1 MSEVSFEQM
10 LEDSFKN
17 IHVGDVVEG
26 TVITVT
32 PDEIA
37 VNIGYKSD
45 GIVTK
50 HEYSNNPAVDL
61 TNAVH
66 PGDKINV
73 KVIKMNDGD
82 GQVVLSYKRLV
93 AEKVSKVLEDAFNEG
108 TVLKATVS
116 EAVKGGVKVIVDDVP
131 VFIPASLASDTSVKD
146 LSVMEGQEVEFV
158 ITEFNPKK
166 RKYIGDCRRVLRARK
181 EAQRAELLTQFHE
194 GDIIDGV
201 VRNVT
206 AFGAFVDIGGLDG
219 LLHIS
224 EMSWGHVDKP
234 SNILSKGDTLKVII
248 KEIRG
253 DKIALSVRFDENN
266 PWLNAADKYEV
277 GTVVKGKV
285 ARMADFGAFIQLEEG
300 IDALLHVSQ
309 IARYRVEKPS
319 DVLKIGEEIEAIVV
333 DLNVEERKISLSM
346 KKLLPESDEA
356 AEDTAWDAEA

>member
-1 MSEVSFEQM
+1 MSEISFEQM

-32 PDEIA
+32 PEEIA

-45 GIVTK
+45 GIVSK
-50 HEYSNNPAVDL
+50 NEYSNDPSIELPNV
-61 TNAVH
+61 VK

-73 KVIKMNDGD
+73 KVLRMNDGD

-93 AEKVSKVLEDAFNEG
+93 ADKVSKVLEDAYNDK
-108 TVLKATVS
+108 TVLKAVVS
-116 EAVKGGVKVIVDDVP
+116 EAVKGGLKVIVDDVP
-131 VFIPASLASDTSVKD
+131 VFIPASLASDASIKD
-146 LSVMEGQEVEFV
+146 LSVMTGQEVEFIV
-158 ITEFNPKK
+158 TEFNPKK
-166 RKYIGDCRRVLRARK
+166 RRYIGDCRTVLRERK
-181 EAQRAELLTQFHE
+181 DAMRAELVSKFHE

-201 VRNVT
+201 VKNVT

-224 EMSWGHVDKP
+224 EMSWGRVDKP
-234 SNILSKGDTLKVII
+234 ANVMSKGDTVKVII
-248 KEIRG
+248 KEING

-266 PWLNAADKYEV
+266 PWIQAADKYAI

-285 ARMADFGAFIQLEEG
+285 ARMTDFGAFIQLEEG

-319 DVLKIGEEIEAIVV
+319 DVLKIGDEIEAMVV
-333 DLNVEERKISLSM
+333 DINIEDRKISLSM
-346 KKLLPESDEA
+346 KKLAPEEA
-356 AEDTAWDAEA
+356 EEAEDVKDVEE